1 VGVYARLVTWAV
13 LFAGCTCTEEPT
25 ALMIE
30 VDSNL
35 ELAEMDRVR
44 FQVDSVEPPDMR
56 TPRLD
61 TTYLLERR
69 APDGTGGEIPGSSK
83 VMLPIRIAVLPRAE
97 TDSTVHVAASGL
109 APGAGGG
116 FVTTTATLSFVPGRT
131 LLLRLFL
138 DGACGL
144 VECED
149 GQTCVASLGEAI
161 CAPDSI
167 DRPEC
172 ALPDVE
178 SGLVEPCEPIQGC
191 VAEPGCCGG
200 ACVACCGAS
209 DCPDDGNECTGP
221 ATCEHGFCIYPPQPG
236 PCAGD
241 GDECTVDSCDWDVC
255 SHKAIEGCP

>member
-1 VGVYARLVTWAV
+1 MNVWVRLAACAV
-13 LFAGCTCTEEPT
+13 LLGGCTCTEEET

-44 FQVDSVEPPDMR
+44 FQVDSVGASAAR

-69 APDGTGGEIPGSSK
+69 SPDGTGGEVGGSSK
-83 VMLPIRIAVLPRAE
+83 VRLPIRIAVLPRDE
-97 TDSTVHVAASGL
+97 TDATVHVAAFGI
-109 APGAGGG
+109 APGAQDG

-144 VECED
+144 VACED

-161 CAPDSI
+161 CAPEAI

-172 ALPDVE
+172 TLPDLE
-178 SGLVEPCEPIQGC
+178 SGTIGERIQGC

-221 ATCEHGFCIYPPQPG
+221 ATCERGFCIYPPQAG
-236 PCAGD
+236 PCADEGD
-241 GDECTVDSCDWDVC
+241 ACTMDLCDFDVC
-255 SHKAIEGCP
+255 THKPIEGCP